1 MTPMRR
7 VGPTERMLTVL
18 NRLRRYPTRVWAV
31 DDLRRGIPG
40 YEDNRT
46 GDRNWQFDSEA
57 LRARGMIE
65 TRITARHT
73 PRRTGVR
80 YALPAKPDDLHLSE
94 EEHAALVAARRARG
108 ITDEMPSPLAGE
120 TSRGRQLETLAAAL
134 RRLEERGEWMTVGDL
149 AREMGQR
156 PARLLKALQMAWCLD
171 DDGRY
176 VFENTLDLD
185 DPGGGS
191 SSAEVL
197 ICVVRR
203 GHPQAPLR
211 GGGLAVLGAGAYTLE
226 ETADRLAL
234 IEEVLAGHLPGDIAV
249 LESAKYKLLR
259 WQQMLRATLQRR

>member
-1 MTPMRR
+1 MTGTRR
-7 VGPTERMLTVL
+7 VGPPERMLTVL

-40 YEDNRT
+40 YQDT
-46 GDRNWQFDSEA
+46 VAGDRNWQFDSEA

-65 TRITARHT
+65 TGITTRHT

-80 YALPAKPDDLHLSE
+80 YALPVKPDDLHLSE
-94 EEHAALVAARRARG
+94 AEHAALLAARRSRG
-108 ITDEMPSPLAGE
+108 ITDEVPNPLAGE
-120 TSRGRQLETLAAAL
+120 TSRGGQLETLAAAL
-134 RRLEERGEWMTVGDL
+134 RRLEEHGEWMIVGDL

-156 PARLLKALQMAWCLD
+156 PGRLLEILQMAWCLD

-176 VFENTLDLD
+176 VFEETLRLD
-185 DPGGGS
+185 EPGDRR
-191 SSAEVL
+191 SSAEVM

-203 GHPQAPLR
+203 GDPRGPLR
-211 GGGLAVLGAGAYTLE
+211 GRGLAVLGAGAYTLE

-234 IEEVLAGHLPGDIAV
+234 IEDVLAGHLPRDADV

-259 WQQMLRATLQRR
+259 WQQTLREALAVR